1 MNSWIK
7 LSAAAGVACL
17 GLALANA
24 PASAQERKTA
34 CSKIMDICMKRAG
47 SGHAAICEDMYST
60 AKRTG
65 AWPATQE
72 PDGTKHAPVPC
83 TP

>member
-1 MNSWIK
+1 MNGWTRF
-7 LSAAAGVACL
+7 AAVTGVACM
-17 GLALANA
+17 ALAVGA
-24 PASAQERKTA
+24 PAGAQERKTA
-34 CSKIMDICMKRAG
+34 CSKIMDMCMKRAG

-60 AKRTG
+60 ARKTG

-72 PDGTKHAPVPC
+72 PDGTKHAPVPR